1 MIFVIFCCPGIGQ
14 YCLLLLI
21 IQNNTQTKSLFV
33 LGIADREKATVSSP
47 PKIIFCV
54 TEPAP
59 SHSALLKGIPNEPLH
74 QPLDSQVLFGRGHGV
89 GVFLNDKEASREHMK
104 LLIQTNPVTG
114 ENVFVVETVSSTKP
128 VFINGNPLKQQA
140 GVTVL
145 NTNDRLKIGQLE
157 FTVTIIP
164 GDSVESYQVEFT
176 RSTVNPQQSNMKAEN
191 APQLRVGVNTAE
203 QIFMANQV
211 QLGAVF
217 LPNNVGVPANPA
229 VNMNISANGGV
240 SQFGPMVAAPYY
252 GMPMAPTYQPMN
264 SGMGH
269 PTFQPMPA
277 GMGQSFFQPQP
288 THPTFKSSPCSEPQ
302 QESLPP
308 GVYCPSL
315 NKYGHA
321 PAQERRQM
329 FHAKQPSEQS
339 ESFKETGPDG
349 DSHISIQEIGQQKNC
364 MTM

>member
-1 MIFVIFCCPGIGQ
+1 MF
-14 YCLLLLI
+14 L
-21 IQNNTQTKSLFV
+21 
-33 LGIADREKATVSSP
+33 LGIADREKATISSP

-59 SHSALLKGIPNEPLH
+59 SYSALLKGIPNEPLR

-104 LLIQTNPVTG
+104 LLIQTRPATG
-114 ENVFVVETVSSTKP
+114 ENVFVVKNVSKTKP
-128 VFINGNPLKQQA
+128 IYINGNPLQQQA
-140 GVTVL
+140 GATVL

-157 FTVTIIP
+157 FTVTITP
-164 GDSVESYQVEFT
+164 GDSVELYQVEFT
-176 RSTVNPQQSNMKAEN
+176 RSTVNPQQSDMKGVN
-191 APQLRVGVNTAE
+191 APQLRGGVNTAE

-211 QLGAVF
+211 GAVF
-217 LPNNVGVPANPA
+217 LPNNVGVPANSA

-252 GMPMAPTYQPMN
+252 GMPMAPTYQPMAA
-264 SGMGH
+264 GMGH
-269 PTFQPMPA
+269 PTYQPTAAGMGHPTYHPMAAGMGHPTYQPMAA

-288 THPTFKSSPCSEPQ
+288 TCATFLSSPCSEPQ

-315 NKYGHA
+315 HA

-329 FHAKQPSEQS
+329 FHTKQPSEQN

-349 DSHISIQEIGQQKNC
+349 DSHMSIQEIGLQK
-364 MTM
+364 TA